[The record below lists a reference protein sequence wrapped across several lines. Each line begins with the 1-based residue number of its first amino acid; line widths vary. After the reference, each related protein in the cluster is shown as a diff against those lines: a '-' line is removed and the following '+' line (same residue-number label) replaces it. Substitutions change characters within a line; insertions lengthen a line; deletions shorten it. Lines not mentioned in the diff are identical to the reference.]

1 MGSVNQVDL
10 LKLSQL
16 VYLDVSTV
24 KETSLSE
31 LYDKRGSVTIEN
43 LLDYYSTDPEGQ
55 AFIKERFPSDLNGR
69 SEADQWFEL
78 LNELKQ
84 HEQMKNW
91 KITNVQPNTDTGF
104 SAFTIESNDSSN
116 TKIVAFRGS
125 EPMEDLKYWNDWS
138 NNLSTMYKLQS
149 PQQAEAKKYMDK
161 LLSQQSDFSSLY
173 LTGHSL
179 GGNLALYSSF
189 TLPEQQRDKLVTVTT
204 FNAPGFNQ
212 DVIDK
217 YQEAINTLNAQG
229 KMTEYRNDG
238 DIVPALF
245 INPTEGVYLKSSFK
259 WSDYLSHH
267 SLFATVLNEDGT
279 KFVLNDEQRFAPIP
293 SRINNITKQVQDL
306 PYNLRVMLVDMIDA
320 IQTGEGTLSEKLKD
334 HETELKISVRE
345 IFPILL
351 NELVPG
357 LKSLGLD
364 IIEHEILPALREGTL
379 TDGVELA
386 LKEKGNQYID
396 YVVDKLL
403 PPAIKE
409 VSRNTLKELFQQELK
424 AFFEQLER
432 NLLAFFSVAKWMLK
446 ADLFLHELREG
457 IKQKVKSVADE
468 IGNAIKE
475 KVTQFV
481 DSAREIKDRIVGNVR
496 RKTLSVVKSICLG
509 ISAVRRGVK
518 MVTHLSDL
526 RDIERSMG
534 RKNEQFHDML
544 TRVLQTARNVT
555 WEAGRNY
562 SESYVQ
568 SQVRTIQRLCDEM
581 QSEQKRV
588 REHMEHLSGGL
599 RDSISKIQEIESAIL
614 RATRLNTVYM

>member
-1 MGSVNQVDL
+1 MGSVDQVDL

-31 LYDKRGSVTIEN
+31 LYDKKGSVTIEK

-55 AFIKERFPSDLNGR
+55 AFIKERFPNDLNGR

-78 LNELKQ
+78 LNELKH

-91 KITNVQPNTDTGF
+91 KITNVQPNTETGF
-104 SAFTIESNDSSN
+104 AAFTIEPNDPSN

-125 EPMEDLKYWNDWS
+125 EPMEDIKYWNDWS

-161 LLSQQSDFSSLY
+161 LLSQQTDLSSLY

-212 DVIDK
+212 DVIDR
-217 YQEAINTLNAQG
+217 YQNAINSLITQG

-245 INPTEGVYLKSSFK
+245 INPSEGVYLKSSFK
-259 WSDYLSHH
+259 WSDYLGHH
-267 SLFATVLNEDGT
+267 SLFASVLNEEGT
-279 KFVLNDEQRFAPIP
+279 GFVLHDEQRFAPIP
-293 SRINNITKQVQDL
+293 SRVHNITQHVQDL
-306 PYNLRVMLVDMIDA
+306 PYDLRVMLVDMIDS
-320 IQTGEGTLSEKLKD
+320 IRTGEGPLFHKLKD
-334 HETELKISVRE
+334 HKDELHAATGGLL
-345 IFPILL
+345 PIVL

-357 LKSLGLD
+357 LQSLGLD
-364 IIEHEILPALREGTL
+364 LIEHEILPGLRDGTL

-386 LKEKGNQYID
+386 IKEKGNQFID
-396 YVVDKLL
+396 YVVDTMF

-409 VSRNTLKELFQQELK
+409 VSRNTVKALFEQELK
-424 AFFEQLER
+424 AYFEQLER
-432 NLLAFFSVAKWMLK
+432 NLLGFFSVAKWLLK
-446 ADLFLHELREG
+446 AELFIHETKER
-457 IKQKVKSVADE
+457 IMRKIQSVAKE
-468 IGNAIKE
+468 VGETIKE

-481 DSAREIKDRIVGNVR
+481 SAAKEIKERIVGNVR
-496 RKTLSVVKSICLG
+496 QKTMRIVKSLCLG
-509 ISAVRRGVK
+509 ISAVTRGAK
-518 MVTHLSDL
+518 MVAHLSEL
-526 RDIERSMG
+526 REIERTMV
-534 RKNEQFHDML
+534 RKGEELQDLL
-544 TRVLQTARNVT
+544 TRSLQTARNIS
-555 WEAGRNY
+555 WEASRSY

-568 SQVRTIQRLCDEM
+568 SQVRSVQRLCDEI
-581 QSEQKRV
+581 QAEQKRV
-588 REHMEHLSGGL
+588 RNHMDHLSEGL
-599 RDSISKIQEIESAIL
+599 RDSISKAQVIESAIL
-614 RATRLNTVYM
+614 RATRLNTVY